1 MTVKSCLLLT
11 VCLGL
16 WSCDDRRDLIDLGEN
31 WEKTLAV
38 KVKIDWS
45 KAGINPEN
53 ASIWFFNASDG
64 TPALGGQPELT
75 NDMDLTVDLPIGQ
88 YSILVFNGTVNDQ
101 DNIRFRGTDRY
112 QTFEAYAYSE
122 TPAGNA
128 AARLRT
134 DKDADLP
141 FITPPNVLAVD
152 RLELLEITGRMI
164 DRKEETVITFTPR
177 RLVAQM
183 DITIH
188 FRGLIY
194 SAPGGHSGVVTGM
207 ANSVFLAS
215 GKTGN
220 ERASHAFS
228 LNNRTFY
235 PDNPTDGSMSRSFLC
250 FGLPGMIYYPPQF
263 GETNNRLLLDI
274 LLRNGEH
281 AGYSF
286 DVTGGIVCSGYND
299 AVTGLNLRITMGVG
313 GFPLPLEMQDPV
325 TLPEVPEVDFS
336 GGGGFDPNVN
346 NWGENT
352 DVPIP
357 VD

>member
-1 MTVKSCLLLT
+1 MTVKSYLLLLS

-38 KVKIDWS
+38 KVKIDWN
-45 KAGINPEN
+45 KAGINPKN
-53 ASIWFFNASDG
+53 ASLWFFNASDG
-64 TPALGGQPELT
+64 TSALGGRPELT
-75 NDMDLTVDLPIGQ
+75 NDMELTVDLPIGQ
-88 YSILVFNGTVNDQ
+88 YSILVFNGTVDDQ

-152 RLELLEITGRMI
+152 RLDLLEITARMI
-164 DRKEETVITFTPR
+164 DQKEETVITFTPL
-177 RLVAQM
+177 RLVAQIN
-183 DITIH
+183 ITVH
-188 FRGLIY
+188 FRGLNY
-194 SAPGGHSGVVTGM
+194 SASGGHSGVVTGM

-215 GKTGN
+215 GKSGN
-220 ERASHAFS
+220 EPANHAFT

-235 PDNPTDGSMSRSFLC
+235 SDNPTDGDMSRSFLC
-250 FGLPGMIYYPPQF
+250 FGLPGMTYDPLQL
-263 GETNNRLLLDI
+263 GETTHTLLLDI

-281 AGYSF
+281 ADYSL
-286 DVTGGIVCSGYND
+286 DVTVTSDND
-299 AVTGLNLRITMGVG
+299 AATGLILQITPG
-313 GFPLPLEMQDPV
+313 DPV
-325 TLPEVPEVDFS
+325 TLPEVPGIDS
-336 GGGGFDPNVN
+336 SDGGGFDPDVN
-346 NWGENT
+346 GWGENT
-352 DVPIP
+352 DVPTPI
-357 VD
+357 D